1 MKSFVFMIGAL
12 MAFASSSVAQTR
24 LEILDAQLFLN
35 GLGYNAGPADGV
47 WGPNTASAL
56 MAFAVDEGID
66 TLQPLGDQHLSVLR
80 KRVEESGVELPAAR
94 LPNGQPYDPFWP
106 PSEWHPDMRYDP
118 DHNFYRGGFARRGWY
133 SSGTVLPHQF
143 NLVSRPHPVRYGTH
157 SERFEIRPDDY
168 DGMES
173 RTEAN
178 RSEIGQRSSPRASL
192 LDQDVWFGWS
202 FYFDHLPILDGSYGW
217 YPMFGQWKVNMEGAP
232 VIALRPHR
240 SGSWIGVHLDD
251 MTKNSP
257 YSWRMENGHGFPC
270 SLFDIKESEGDWID
284 IVINT
289 NFGSV
294 DDGYLN
300 IWINDELRCEYKGQL
315 VSDTTLNLGHRAAI
329 HKRGYW
335 SGHLSFPRKWRENHP
350 NEEIPTFVLYYDEWR
365 QGRSREEVDIRL
377 IEDRGDP
384 AVD

>member
-1 MKSFVFMIGAL
+1 MKKISVMLCAL
-12 MAFASSSVAQTR
+12 ITSISDVA
-24 LEILDAQLFLN
+24 AQDRNQIKEAQIYLN
-35 GLGYNAGPADGV
+35 ALGFESGTPDGV
-47 WGPNTASAL
+47 WGPNTAR
-56 MAFAVDEGID
+56 AFNSFLNEHKFEGEHLTDEGLQDILSVAAD
-66 TLQPLGDQHLSVLR
+66 LDILVPADRSPFGQPL
-80 KRVEESGVELPAAR
+80 
-94 LPNGQPYDPFWP
+94 DPEWP
-106 PSEWHPDMRYDP
+106 VSSWHPDMKYDP
-118 DHNFYRGGFARRGWY
+118 DHNFYRGGFSRNGWY

-143 NLVSRPHPVRYGTH
+143 NLVSQPHPVRYGTH
-157 SERFEIRPDDY
+157 SERFEIRSNDY
-168 DGMES
+168 DGMEN

-178 RSEIGQRSSPRASL
+178 RSEIGQRSAPRAPSIN
-192 LDQDVWFGWS
+192 QDIWFGWS
-202 FYFDHLPILDGSYGW
+202 FYYDDLPVLDASYGW
-217 YPMFGQWKVNMEGAP
+217 YPMFGQWKANMEGAP

-251 MTKNSP
+251 MMKNSP

-315 VSDTTLNLGHRAAI
+315 VSDATLNLGYRTAI

-350 NEEIPTFVLYYDEWR
+350 NDEIPTFDLYYDEWR

-377 IEDRGDP
+377 IEARGDP
-384 AVD
+384 AID